1 MNIDFHTPKHEVHSW
16 IINYVKDQL
25 VQLHQKD
32 KSMSKAEVFFCVENP
47 EDGGHKICE
56 IALAIFG
63 DSVFL
68 SRGSDSFEK
77 ASRLLMDAVK
87 KRLDEHTKLRNE
99 PPDLITSTVK
109 V

>member
-32 KSMSKAEVFFCVENP
+32 KTISKAEVFFREEKP
-47 EDGGHKICE
+47 EDGGNKICE
-56 IALAIFG
+56 IALAILG

-77 ASRLLMDAVK
+77 ASRLLMHAVNQ
-87 KRLDEHTKLRNE
+87 RLDEHIKLQNE